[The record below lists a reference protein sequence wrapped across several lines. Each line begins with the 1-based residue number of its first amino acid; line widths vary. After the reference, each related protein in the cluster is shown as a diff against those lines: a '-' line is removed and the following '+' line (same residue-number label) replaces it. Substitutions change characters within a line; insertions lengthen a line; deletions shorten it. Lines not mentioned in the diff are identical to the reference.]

1 MKYPIGIV
9 FFHDC
14 PYGDIKVK
22 RIGCSP
28 AWTERRI
35 DEVEQ
40 VIERARTGLFQRKR
54 ICPGTPRSPEQVSII
69 LEVFFITLPEIFAC
83 NSLKVSLPVEDTA
96 RPGNEKKAASAAN
109 NRPVRMVN

>member
-28 AWTERRI
+28 AWTERKI

-54 ICPGTPRSPEQVSII
+54 ICPETPRSLEQVSII
-69 LEVFFITLPEIFAC
+69 PEVFC
-83 NSLKVSLPVEDTA
+83 NYV
-96 RPGNEKKAASAAN
+96 PGDI
-109 NRPVRMVN
+109 RL